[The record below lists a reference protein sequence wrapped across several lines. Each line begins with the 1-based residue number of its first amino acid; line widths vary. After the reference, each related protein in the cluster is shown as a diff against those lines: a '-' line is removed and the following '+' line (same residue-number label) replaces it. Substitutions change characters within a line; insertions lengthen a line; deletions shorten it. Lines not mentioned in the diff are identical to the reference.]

1 MYVAY
6 TNCLNITVVIVCAC
20 YSEEKQIVT
29 AVTCFLYSSTHERYN
44 KLWTIV
50 SDDSL
55 WKQNSG
61 TTIWNMKNAQT

>member
-29 AVTCFLYSSTHERYN
+29 AVTCLFIFKYT
-44 KLWTIV
+44 
-50 SDDSL
+50 
-55 WKQNSG
+55 
-61 TTIWNMKNAQT
+61 